1 MARKIIIGEILN
13 LIKGLGGNPNKFM
26 GTKTNISFLGKG
38 PSENLFQGA
47 IDIEG
52 MVKSGFPLNKVIA
65 ESEKAG
71 GYVTSGK
78 LNDLQLQ
85 RLRDNLA
92 QLKQAYK
99 PEQLANITDMAS
111 GPRDLT
117 QEGLGSLR
125 TAQRRFPE
133 ETHQFMG
140 RPLKDADF
148 AKIDKLVAEGKI
160 PPDSQSLGFRNP
172 ERYSKAEP
180 GSIGAKAIDESI
192 EAYPGLKYFEGSE
205 LAEKTHSARATLLRM
220 LDMTPTGKEGVGVT
234 LRELMS
240 PKELKNVLEGG
251 GGAAGDPIA
260 LIAKYFG
267 PVVAK
272 NIPSPGTPGVI
283 QEFIKKIMR
292 LKDRQGRGVEDPF
305 FSKTEIDFA
314 GGGLAQILQM
324 PRSGYSKGRTVKGLM
339 KLVNKRFGKDTLK
352 KASDVTAGTKYDD
365 LAAVNA
371 FERRE
376 MIRNKYQGLID
387 DELLNKILIDDNPQR
402 IAEVLAS
409 IDEML
414 IMQNVKGMNPESII
428 ASFKESWKRKPS
440 ASGGLAGILEV

>member
-111 GPRDLT
+111 GTRDLT

-133 ETHQFMG
+133 ETH
-140 RPLKDADF
+140 
-148 AKIDKLVAEGKI
+148 
-160 PPDSQSLGFRNP
+160 
-172 ERYSKAEP
+172 
-180 GSIGAKAIDESI
+180 
-192 EAYPGLKYFEGSE
+192 
-205 LAEKTHSARATLLRM
+205 
-220 LDMTPTGKEGVGVT
+220 
-234 LRELMS
+234 
-240 PKELKNVLEGG
+240 
-251 GGAAGDPIA
+251 
-260 LIAKYFG
+260 
-267 PVVAK
+267 
-272 NIPSPGTPGVI
+272 
-283 QEFIKKIMR
+283 
-292 LKDRQGRGVEDPF
+292 
-305 FSKTEIDFA
+305 
-314 GGGLAQILQM
+314 
-324 PRSGYSKGRTVKGLM
+324 
-339 KLVNKRFGKDTLK
+339 
-352 KASDVTAGTKYDD
+352 
-365 LAAVNA
+365 
-371 FERRE
+371 
-376 MIRNKYQGLID
+376 
-387 DELLNKILIDDNPQR
+387 
-402 IAEVLAS
+402 
-409 IDEML
+409 
-414 IMQNVKGMNPESII
+414 
-428 ASFKESWKRKPS
+428 
-440 ASGGLAGILEV
+440 

>member
-1 MARKIIIGEILN
+1 MARKIIIGEILE

-99 PEQLANITDMAS
+99 PEQLANITDMAT
-111 GPRDLT
+111 GTRDLT

-125 TAQRRFPE
+125 ALQRFPK

-140 RPLKDADF
+140 RPLKDVDF
-148 AKIDKLVAEGKI
+148 VKIDKLVAEGKI
-160 PPDSQSLGFRNP
+160 PPSSQSLGFRNP
-172 ERYSKAEP
+172 ERYGPAEP

-192 EAYPGLKYFEGSE
+192 DIYPGLKFFEGTE

-220 LDMTPTGKEGVGVT
+220 LDMTPTGKEGVGMT
-234 LRELMS
+234 LREAMS
-240 PKELKNVLEGG
+240 PQELKWVLEGG
-251 GGAAGDPIA
+251 GGAKGDPIA

-272 NIPSPGTPGVI
+272 NIPSPGAPGVI
-283 QEFIKKIMR
+283 EEFVRKIMR

-305 FSKTEIDFA
+305 FSKTELDFA
-314 GGGLAQILQM
+314 GGGLAHILQV
-324 PRSGYSKGRTVKGLM
+324 PRSSYSKGRAVKGLM
-339 KLVNKRFGKDTLK
+339 KLVNKKFGKDTLK
-352 KASDVTAGTKYDD
+352 KASDVTPSTKYET
-365 LAAVNA
+365 LAAVTD

-387 DELLNKILIDDNPQR
+387 DDLLNKILADNNPQR
-402 IAEVLAS
+402 IAEVLAT
-409 IDEML
+409 IDEAL
-414 IMQNVKGMNPESII
+414 VMQNIKGMGPESII

>member
-38 PSENLFQGA
+38 PQESLFQGA

-52 MVKSGFPLNKVIA
+52 MMQARFPLEKVIA
-65 ESEKAG
+65 ESEKVG

-111 GPRDLT
+111 GARDLT

-125 TAQRRFPE
+125 ALQRFPK

-148 AKIDKLVAEGKI
+148 AKIDQLVAEGKL
-160 PPDSQSLGFRNP
+160 PPAGGVDLPQ
-172 ERYSKAEP
+172 
-180 GSIGAKAIDESI
+180 
-192 EAYPGLKYFEGSE
+192 
-205 LAEKTHSARATLLRM
+205 KTHSARAILLRM

-234 LRELMS
+234 LREVLT
-240 PKELKNVLEGG
+240 PTELKNVLEGG

-267 PVVAK
+267 PAVAK
-272 NIPSPGTPGVI
+272 NIPSPGTPKVI
-283 QEFIKKIMR
+283 EEFITKIMR

-305 FSKTEIDFA
+305 FSRTEIDFA
-314 GGGLAQILQM
+314 HGGLARIL
-324 PRSGYSKGRTVKGLM
+324 
-339 KLVNKRFGKDTLK
+339 
-352 KASDVTAGTKYDD
+352 
-365 LAAVNA
+365 
-371 FERRE
+371 
-376 MIRNKYQGLID
+376 
-387 DELLNKILIDDNPQR
+387 
-402 IAEVLAS
+402 
-409 IDEML
+409 
-414 IMQNVKGMNPESII
+414 
-428 ASFKESWKRKPS
+428 
-440 ASGGLAGILEV
+440 GI

>member
-38 PSENLFQGA
+38 PQESLFQGA

-52 MVKSGFPLNKVIA
+52 MMKARFPLEKVIA
-65 ESEKAG
+65 ESEKVG

-85 RLRDNLA
+85 RLRDNLIS
-92 QLKQAYK
+92 LKQAYK
-99 PEQLANITDMAS
+99 PEQLANITDMAT
-111 GPRDLT
+111 GTRDLT

-125 TAQRRFPE
+125 ALQRFPK
-133 ETHQFMG
+133 ETHKFMG

-148 AKIDKLVAEGKI
+148 IEIEKLAKEGK
-160 PPDSQSLGFRNP
+160 LGFRNP
-172 ERYSKAEP
+172 EHYGPAEP

-192 EAYPGLKYFEGSE
+192 EAYPGLKFFEGTE
-205 LAEKTHSARATLLRM
+205 LAEKTHSARATLLRI
-220 LDMTPTGKEGVGVT
+220 LDMTPSGQEGVGLT
-234 LRELMS
+234 LRELM
-240 PKELKNVLEGG
+240 PPQELKWVLEGG
-251 GGAAGDPIA
+251 GGAKGDPIA

-272 NIPSPGTPGVI
+272 NIPSPGAPGVI
-283 QEFIKKIMR
+283 EEFVRKIMR

-305 FSKTEIDFA
+305 FSKTELDFA
-314 GGGLAQILQM
+314 GGGLAHILQV
-324 PRSGYSKGRTVKGLM
+324 PRSSYSKGRAVKGLM
-339 KLVNKRFGKDTLK
+339 KLVNKKFGKDTLK
-352 KASDVTAGTKYDD
+352 KASDVTPSTKYET
-365 LAAVNA
+365 LAAVTD

-387 DELLNKILIDDNPQR
+387 DDLLNKILADNNPQR
-402 IAEVLAS
+402 IAEVLAT
-409 IDEML
+409 IDEAL
-414 IMQNVKGMNPESII
+414 VMQNIKGMGPESII

>member
-38 PSENLFQGA
+38 PRESLFQGA
-47 IDIEG
+47 LDIEG
-52 MVKSGFPLNKVIA
+52 MMKSGFPLNKVIA

-92 QLKQAYK
+92 ELKQAYK

-111 GPRDLT
+111 GTRDLT

-125 TAQRRFPE
+125 EAERRFPAE
-133 ETHQFMG
+133 ARQFMG
-140 RPLKDADF
+140 RPLKDKDF
-148 AKIDKLVAEGKI
+148 AEIDRLVAEGKLPRNISDQLAGAEGVEASETILPTGGLMGRIEGQMEKIKNASKRITELEAEKAAMYKPKPIDEVQNFTKSKEDIVQDLVDRKFGKGYFDKIDKLVAEGKI
-160 PPDSQSLGFRNP
+160 PPGSQSLGYRNP
-172 ERYSKAEP
+172 ERYGPAEP

-192 EAYPGLKYFEGSE
+192 EAYPGLKFFEGTE

-234 LRELMS
+234 LREVLS

-272 NIPSPGTPGVI
+272 NIPSPGTPKVI
-283 QEFIKKIMR
+283 EEFIKKVMR

-305 FSKTEIDFA
+305 FSRTEIDFA
-314 GGGLAQILQM
+314 HGGLARIL
-324 PRSGYSKGRTVKGLM
+324 
-339 KLVNKRFGKDTLK
+339 N
-352 KASDVTAGTKYDD
+352 
-365 LAAVNA
+365 
-371 FERRE
+371 
-376 MIRNKYQGLID
+376 I
-387 DELLNKILIDDNPQR
+387 
-402 IAEVLAS
+402 
-409 IDEML
+409 
-414 IMQNVKGMNPESII
+414 
-428 ASFKESWKRKPS
+428 
-440 ASGGLAGILEV
+440 

>member
-1 MARKIIIGEILN
+1 MARRIIIGEILN

-38 PSENLFQGA
+38 PQESLFQGA

-52 MVKSGFPLNKVIA
+52 MMKSGFPIEKVIA
-65 ESEKAG
+65 ESEKVG

-99 PEQLANITDMAS
+99 PEQLANITDMAT
-111 GPRDLT
+111 GTRDLT

-125 TAQRRFPE
+125 ALQRFPK
-133 ETHQFMG
+133 ETHKFMG

-160 PPDSQSLGFRNP
+160 PPNSQSLGFRNP
-172 ERYSKAEP
+172 ERYSTAEP

-192 EAYPGLKYFEGSE
+192 EIYPGLKYFEGTE

-234 LRELMS
+234 LREVLS

-272 NIPSPGTPGVI
+272 NIPSPGTPKVI
-283 QEFIKKIMR
+283 EEFIKKVMR

-314 GGGLAQILQM
+314 HGGLA
-324 PRSGYSKGRTVKGLM
+324 R
-339 KLVNKRFGKDTLK
+339 
-352 KASDVTAGTKYDD
+352 
-365 LAAVNA
+365 
-371 FERRE
+371 
-376 MIRNKYQGLID
+376 
-387 DELLNKILIDDNPQR
+387 
-402 IAEVLAS
+402 
-409 IDEML
+409 
-414 IMQNVKGMNPESII
+414 
-428 ASFKESWKRKPS
+428 
-440 ASGGLAGILEV
+440 ILEI